1 MVIRRIR
8 EHVTAQNWFAV
19 AIDLAIVVLG
29 VIIATQVNNWNETR
43 HDRDKGQNYS
53 VRLIDELRTT
63 EQSMRGIKLYYTD
76 ARHHALAALA
86 VLRKQ
91 ELTAGESFLVDAYQ
105 ATQVF
110 PRAARHATYD
120 EILQSGSL
128 ELIGAPDLR
137 ARLSNYYWRMDGLVS
152 LDTASPPY
160 RERVRTVM
168 PYEVQQAIR
177 TKCDEI
183 ITDLGNGLMSP
194 RLPARCSPGLD
205 PTVAAAAAVQ
215 IRAEPTLANDLTR
228 MIVTLDTRIL
238 NFGRLE
244 INAREVRQY
253 MEQSSG

>member
-19 AIDLAIVVLG
+19 GIDLAIVVVG
-29 VIIATQVNNWNETR
+29 VLIATQANNWNEAR
-43 HDRDKGQNYS
+43 RDRDKGENYS
-53 VRLIDELRTT
+53 VRLIEELRTT
-63 EQSMRGIKLYYTD
+63 EQSMRGIKLYYAD
-76 ARHHALAALA
+76 ARGHALAALA

-91 ELTAGESFLVDAYQ
+91 ESDAGESFLVDAYQ

-152 LDTASPPY
+152 LDTVSPPY

-177 TKCDEI
+177 AKCDEI
-183 ITDLGNGLMSP
+183 ITDLGNGLMFP
-194 RLPARCSPGLD
+194 RLPARCSPGFD
-205 PTVAAAAAVQ
+205 PAVAAAAAAL
-215 IRAEPTLANDLTR
+215 IRAEPKLASDLTR

-253 MEQSSG
+253 MEQSGG

>member
-19 AIDLAIVVLG
+19 AIDLGIVVLG
-29 VIIATQVNNWNETR
+29 VFIGTQANNWNAARIDREKG
-43 HDRDKGQNYS
+43 HDYS
-53 VRLIDELRTT
+53 VRLIEELRTT
-63 EQSMRGIKLYYTD
+63 EQSMRGIKLYYAD
-76 ARHHALAALA
+76 VRDHALAALA

-91 ELTAGESFLVDAYQ
+91 GSGAGESFLVDAYQ

-120 EILQSGSL
+120 EILQSGSF
-128 ELIGAPDLR
+128 ELIGGPGLR

-152 LDTASPPY
+152 LDTVSPPY
-160 RERVRTVM
+160 RERVRTIM

-177 TKCDEI
+177 AKCDEI
-183 ITDLGNGLMSP
+183 ITDLGNGLMFP

-205 PTVAAAAAVQ
+205 PATAAAAAEQV
-215 IRAEPTLANDLTR
+215 RAEPALAKDLTR
-228 MIVTLDTRIL
+228 MIVALDSRIL

-244 INAREVRQY
+244 TNAREVREF
-253 MEQSSG
+253 MEQSGG

>member
-8 EHVTAQNWFAV
+8 EHVTAHNWFAV

-29 VIIATQVNNWNETR
+29 VIIATQVNNWNEAR
-43 HDRDKGQNYS
+43 QDRERGRNYA
-53 VRLIDELRTT
+53 VRLIEELRTT
-63 EQSMRGIKLYYTD
+63 EQSMRGIKLYYAD
-76 ARHHALAALA
+76 VRDHALAALG

-91 ELTAGESFLVDAYQ
+91 GPVPDEPFLVDAYQ

-128 ELIGAPDLR
+128 ELIGPPNLR

-152 LDTASPPY
+152 LDAVSPPY
-160 RERVRTVM
+160 RERLRSVL

-177 TKCDEI
+177 AKCDEI
-183 ITDLGNGLMSP
+183 ISDLGNGLMSP
-194 RLPARCSPGLD
+194 RLPARCLPGID
-205 PTVAAAAAVQ
+205 PTVAAAAAAQ
-215 IRAEPTLANDLTR
+215 IRAEPALAHDLTR
-228 MIVTLDTRIL
+228 TIIALDTRIL

-244 INAREVRQY
+244 TNAREVRQY
-253 MEQSSG
+253 MERVRG

>member
-8 EHVTAQNWFAV
+8 EHVTDHNWFAV
-19 AIDLAIVVLG
+19 GIDFAIVVAG
-29 VIIATQVNNWNETR
+29 IVIGTQVNNWNAAR
-43 HDRDKGQNYS
+43 IDREKGHGYS

-63 EQSMRGIKLYYTD
+63 EQSMRGIKVYYTD
-76 ARHHALAALA
+76 VRDHALATLA

-91 ELTAGESFLVDAYQ
+91 GSGAGESFLVDAYQ

-128 ELIGAPDLR
+128 ELIDGPDLR

-152 LDTASPPY
+152 LDMVSPPY
-160 RERVRTVM
+160 RERVRTIM

-177 TKCDEI
+177 AKCDEI
-183 ITDLGNGLMSP
+183 ITDLGNGLMFP

-205 PTVAAAAAVQ
+205 PAAAAAAAKQV
-215 IRAEPTLANDLTR
+215 RAEPALARDLTR
-228 MIVTLDTRIL
+228 MIVALDTRIS
-238 NFGRLE
+238 NFGKLE
-244 INAREVRQY
+244 TNAREVRIF
-253 MEQSSG
+253 MEQNAG

>member
-8 EHVTAQNWFAV
+8 EHVAAHNWFAV
-19 AIDLAIVVLG
+19 GIDLAIVVVG
-29 VIIATQVNNWNETR
+29 VLIATQVSNWNEAR
-43 HDRDKGQNYS
+43 HDRDKGKNYS
-53 VRLIDELRTT
+53 VRLIEELRTT
-63 EQSMRGIKLYYTD
+63 EQSMRAIKLYYTD
-76 ARHHALAALA
+76 TRDHALAALA

-91 ELTAGESFLVDAYQ
+91 ESDAGESFLVDAYQ
-105 ATQVF
+105 ATQIF

-152 LDTASPPY
+152 LDTVSPPY

-183 ITDLGNGLMSP
+183 ITDLGNGLMAP

-205 PTVAAAAAVQ
+205 PAVAAAAAAQ
-215 IRAEPTLANDLTR
+215 IRAEPALANDLTR
-228 MIVTLDTRIL
+228 MIITLDTRIL

-244 INAREVRQY
+244 INAREVRHY
-253 MEQSSG
+253 MEQSGS